1 MDMGNRIKELRL
13 QANLT
18 QTELGAKLGV
28 GASAIAKYEKG
39 RVQNLKQSTIAK
51 MAEIFH
57 CAPSYILALDDAPLP
72 SNILTPS
79 AHAIPILGTICAG
92 DGIVAEQSYD
102 GKFFIDSSIQ
112 ADYCLLVKGDSMIG
126 AEIYDGDYA
135 FLRKALEFRSGQIY
149 AVLLTGTNEAT
160 LKKVHQQGESTLI
173 LSPCNDAYDPII
185 SDTTDCL
192 LIGELVGVYHSHEK

>member
-57 CAPSYILALDDAPLP
+57 CAPSHLREYLHLTRCGPGNSIETDGPLER
-72 SNILTPS
+72 IHDVVHLH
-79 AHAIPILGTICAG
+79 AH
-92 DGIVAEQSYD
+92 V
-102 GKFFIDSSIQ
+102 
-112 ADYCLLVKGDSMIG
+112 
-126 AEIYDGDYA
+126 
-135 FLRKALEFRSGQIY
+135 
-149 AVLLTGTNEAT
+149 
-160 LKKVHQQGESTLI
+160 
-173 LSPCNDAYDPII
+173 
-185 SDTTDCL
+185 
-192 LIGELVGVYHSHEK
+192 